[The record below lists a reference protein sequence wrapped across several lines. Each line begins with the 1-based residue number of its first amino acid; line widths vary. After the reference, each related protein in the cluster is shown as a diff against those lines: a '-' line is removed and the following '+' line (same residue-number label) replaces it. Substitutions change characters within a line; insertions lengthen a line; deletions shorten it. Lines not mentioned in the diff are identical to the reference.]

1 MSQTF
6 DERIEEIRASL
17 YESGKATV
25 YASDLPA
32 IVAAAKQLK
41 DIVSNLRFQIHV
53 AKTES
58 QFVQARALLQVALDA
73 QVRTTNAV
81 MAMREGW

>member
-17 YESGKATV
+17 YELGNTTTWNDYPLV
-25 YASDLPA
+25 
-32 IVAAAKQLK
+32 VAKQLK

-73 QVRTTNAV
+73 QVRSTNAV